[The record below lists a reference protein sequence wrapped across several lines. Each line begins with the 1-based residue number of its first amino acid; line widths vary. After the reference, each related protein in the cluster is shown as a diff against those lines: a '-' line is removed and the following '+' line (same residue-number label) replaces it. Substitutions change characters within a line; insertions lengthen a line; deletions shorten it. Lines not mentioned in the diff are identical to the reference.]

1 MLIYYQWG
9 QSWTNS
15 IHWKFCPISH
25 IVHKFSSTKIPPKS
39 SSAPVQPHRKW
50 RTYFRWC
57 WPEVYLSSAGDN
69 AVVCSPLPGGT
80 GREKGSGATFPYRA
94 RNLIQPSR
102 TSLVQWPETLQS
114 RGLKVLIDFHFDYG
128 ESLRTIFTQT
138 AVDVCVKLDNYI
150 ICILWAGVRSKG
162 VILCWWFQLAVVKL
176 EPWFARL
183 EEPPAFG
190 GIYHTHPS
198 WRECC
203 MMTSSNV
210 IIFRVTGPLWGE
222 SIGDRWIPLTKAR
235 TRSFDVFFDL
245 YLKKPLNK
253 QSRRRW
259 FETPLRSLWR
269 HCNGLVYISRT
280 DRERENIVDWESICT
295 VKCAI
300 YCRVLSRRRFY
311 VVDMI

>member
-1 MLIYYQWG
+1 MRQQMGSPVVYMCNYLSPKYCVNQCWFINNEA
-9 QSWTNS
+9 SLEWTA
-15 IHWKFCPISH
+15 
-25 IVHKFSSTKIPPKS
+25 STGNYVRSATSFINFHPRKYPPNHYL
-39 SSAPVQPHRKW
+39 PLYNFPRKW

-183 EEPPAFG
+183 EEPPHLVGFTTRTL
-190 GIYHTHPS
+190 HDV
-198 WRECC
+198 
-203 MMTSSNV
+203 NV
-210 IIFRVTGPLWGE
+210 AW
-222 SIGDRWIPLTKAR
+222 
-235 TRSFDVFFDL
+235 
-245 YLKKPLNK
+245 
-253 QSRRRW
+253 
-259 FETPLRSLWR
+259 WR
-269 HCNGLVYISRT
+269 HQI
-280 DRERENIVDWESICT
+280 
-295 VKCAI
+295 
-300 YCRVLSRRRFY
+300 
-311 VVDMI
+311 